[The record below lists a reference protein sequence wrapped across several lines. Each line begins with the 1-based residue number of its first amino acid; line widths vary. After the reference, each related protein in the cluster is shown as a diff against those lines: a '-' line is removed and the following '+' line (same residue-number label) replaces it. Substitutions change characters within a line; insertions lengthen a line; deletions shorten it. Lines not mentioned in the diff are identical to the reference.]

1 MKLGLSNPK
10 TIAPSLMVERYPEQN
25 EFSNLHDKDVE
36 DHFKVVLWN
45 DNVTFRVIWGL
56 ISYFE
61 TFFIK

>member
-36 DHFKVVLWN
+36 DHFKVVL
-45 DNVTFRVIWGL
+45 
-56 ISYFE
+56 
-61 TFFIK
+61 